1 MAGPTVSM
9 GAMTHCMF
17 GVAPSPLMVLPI
29 SMTMADFL
37 PAANIMAMAP
47 IVNVMPYAMCNS
59 PANPMVIAMT
69 AAALGVPTPAP
80 CIPMTVAPWIPT
92 APNVLLGEMP
102 ALTMDSMTMCAWA
115 GMISIIFPGEVNV
128 ISI

>member
-1 MAGPTVSM
+1 MPGPTVSM
-9 GAMTHCMF
+9 GAITKCMF
-17 GVAPSPLMVLPI
+17 GMAPSPLAVLPM
-29 SMTMADFL
+29 SMTLADFM
-37 PAANIMAMAP
+37 PAANIMAMIP
-47 IVNVMPYAMCNS
+47 MVNVMPYAMCTS

-92 APNVLLGEMP
+92 APNVMLGGLP
-102 ALTMDSMTMCAWA
+102 VVTMDSMTVCAWA
-115 GMISIIFPGEVNV
+115 GMINVLFPGEVNV